1 MSKNLKSRVLEFI
14 STILSYREFVVL
26 SSKVYFE
33 SFRKLFNL
41 HFWSFLLEIED

>member
-1 MSKNLKSRVLEFI
+1 MSNKLKNRVLELI
-14 STILSYREFVVL
+14 STILGYREFFVL